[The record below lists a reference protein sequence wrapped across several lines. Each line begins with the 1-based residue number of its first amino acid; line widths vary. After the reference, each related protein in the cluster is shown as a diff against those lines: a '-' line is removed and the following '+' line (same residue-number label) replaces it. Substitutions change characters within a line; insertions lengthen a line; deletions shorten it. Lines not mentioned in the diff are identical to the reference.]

1 MGVTVLTESRRR
13 TCESNE
19 AQEDLTASQSR
30 TAVTRVEWR
39 ETRMEYATRG
49 RFGGLV
55 LKTIDGGFR
64 RFWPQNP
71 GGGSEEERT
80 ACGGIEE
87 FASRRSYLMR
97 GAVAVE

>member
-1 MGVTVLTESRRR
+1 MLTESRRR
-13 TCESNE
+13 MCESSM
-19 AQEDLTASQSR
+19 AQEDLADGWSR

-39 ETRMEYATRG
+39 GTRMEYATRG
-49 RFGGLV
+49 RFGGLG
-55 LKTIDGGFR
+55 LKTIGGRFR
-64 RFWPQNP
+64 GFGPLNP

-87 FASRRSYLMR
+87 FASRRSYLMK